1 MDLTF
6 SLLCSATA
14 VLAASRV
21 VQRVYRRIDG
31 ARRVRRSLRLYVSG
45 TLEQAA

>member
-6 SLLCSATA
+6 NLLCSASV

-21 VQRVYRRIDG
+21 LQRVYRRIDG
-31 ARRVRRSLRLYVSG
+31 ARRVRRGLRIYVSSI
-45 TLEQAA
+45 LEEAA